1 MTGALALVSWVFGAL
16 FTSVTLPGAALLFCL
31 TSAGLLPRRSQLHT
45 RGGRRLRLAIL
56 VPAHNEELLIA
67 RCVRS
72 LLESDNT
79 GDSTVYVV
87 ADNCTDS
94 TAAVASA
101 AGAQVLVRTDAVNKG
116 KGYALQYGFQ
126 QALSNGADG
135 ILVIDADSVVS
146 PNLVGVVSR
155 YIESGEEAIQCR
167 YRVMSPNSNIRN
179 RLMDLAFLGFNVLRP
194 LGRDRLGLS
203 AGILGNGFALSA
215 GVLRSVP
222 YRAESIV
229 EDLEYHIHLVRAG
242 RRVRFANEATVYG
255 EMPGGGAAA
264 ANQRSRWEG
273 GRLRMMLEWA
283 PSLVSDVIRG
293 RTKSVELLLELA
305 ALPLAFQ
312 IFLLA
317 VIVLIAPAFLKWL
330 AIGQTA
336 VVAFYVIASAS
347 LGENFP
353 QNMAPLAAAPFY
365 IAWKL
370 AMLPRIL
377 RDARPETHWIR
388 TGRQS

>member
-255 EMPGGGAAA
+255 EMPGGGAAV